1 MNLYWSITS
10 RASVSAQLGIVCAL
24 TVAACGGGG
33 GGGSGSGVSQ
43 AVPAAAMAFADTA
56 LVSNSSTVVATANKI
71 DANLQNPWGIAVAPG
86 LPFWIS
92 DNNSNLSTLYSG
104 IGAIETQTI
113 TGSPNVG
120 IAIPASAAGVQAN
133 PTGQF
138 YNGNGSFL
146 IPTTNGQESA
156 LFIFDGEGGTIAA
169 WASDSGAAAVTAYDD
184 GVANGANHA
193 VYKGLALGTVGGAT
207 YLYATDLHNNKVDV
221 FDTNFSK
228 PAPAG
233 FVPFGIAALNGDL
246 YVTFAKQDA
255 AMHDETT
262 GAGLGYV
269 DIFDFSGNLVSQ
281 FASAGSLNAPWGI
294 AIAPAGFGSL
304 KGDVLIG
311 NFGDGTIN
319 IFSPTGT
326 ALANFEGPL
335 MSSSGQPIA
344 FPGLWSLVFGNG
356 DADKRHS
363 LGRSMP
369 RARARGIVARSATTY
384 FLGLAKSGIITRT
397 STAPAGGTASK
408 KGENT
413 MFRIVRLA
421 ILNAVAL
428 IPYAWGLPA
437 AAADSDGSKL
447 FTVGRYLELQSAES
461 PEVSPDGTQVV

>member
-1 MNLYWSITS
+1 MNLYRSITS
-10 RASVSAQLGIVCAL
+10 RASVSAQLGIVCAV

-33 GGGSGSGVSQ
+33 GGGSGSGVGQ
-43 AVPAAAMAFADTA
+43 AIPPAATAFADTA
-56 LVSNSSTVVATANKI
+56 LVSNSSAVVATANKI

-92 DNNSNLSTLYSG
+92 DNNSNVSTLYSG

-133 PTGQF
+133 PTGQV
-138 YNGNGSFL
+138 YNGNGGFL
-146 IPTTNGQESA
+146 IPTANGQESA

-169 WASDSGAAAVTAYDD
+169 WASDSGATAVTAYDD

-193 VYKGLALGTVGGAT
+193 VYKGLALGTVSGAT
-207 YLYATDLHNNKVDV
+207 YLYATDLHNNKIDV

-228 PAPAG
+228 PAAMQGKFLDPNLPAG
-233 FVPFGIAALNGDL
+233 FVPFGIAALNGNL
-246 YVTFAKQDA
+246 YVTFAKQDT

-281 FASAGSLNAPWGI
+281 FASAGPLNAPWGI

-304 KGDVLIG
+304 QGDVLIG

-319 IFSPTGT
+319 IFSANGS

-356 DADKRHS
+356 DADKP
-363 LGRSMP
+363 LTTLFYTAGF
-369 RARARGIVARSATTY
+369 ADQTDGVFGGITVASSPT
-384 FLGLAKSGIITRT
+384 
-397 STAPAGGTASK
+397 P
-408 KGENT
+408 
-413 MFRIVRLA
+413 
-421 ILNAVAL
+421 
-428 IPYAWGLPA
+428 
-437 AAADSDGSKL
+437 
-447 FTVGRYLELQSAES
+447 VGY
-461 PEVSPDGTQVV
+461 